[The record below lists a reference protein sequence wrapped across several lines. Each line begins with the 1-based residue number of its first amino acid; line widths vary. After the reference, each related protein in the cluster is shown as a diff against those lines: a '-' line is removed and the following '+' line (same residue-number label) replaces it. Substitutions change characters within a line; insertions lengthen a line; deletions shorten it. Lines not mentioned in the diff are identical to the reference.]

1 MPDGYRT
8 QTEELLEDEFELCP
22 RCGAKKMTPVSS
34 ADESLRVC
42 LECGVVPQPG
52 EGDVAAEQPEKERRP
67 PCGGLSDR
75 AALRGKRAA
84 RLRFRRDHSSD
95 VDGGSTPRTS
105 L

>member
-8 QTEELLEDEFELCP
+8 QTEELLEGEFELCP

-52 EGDVAAEQPEKERRP
+52 EGDVAAEQPEKEGRPAAAGAIGRRCAENALP
-67 PCGGLSDR
+67 GSDSV
-75 AALRGKRAA
+75 AIIAPT
-84 RLRFRRDHSSD
+84 
-95 VDGGSTPRTS
+95 STEVQ
-105 L
+105 